1 MHNKKL
7 FKKASRRYSA
17 LERRSLLRLRQ
28 ATKNIVAIVSQDSNK
43 SKVLR
48 PRTTEPAPTSSSLS
62 TQNYSNVINFHTENV
77 HWSPPLQNL
86 LDRPPAMLPKQ
97 IILGG
102 MVFFLAFGSWA
113 WFGEAEEVGK
123 AQGKLVP
130 KGETYKV
137 ESIELGKISRIVVEE
152 GEEVKAGQ
160 LLVEL
165 DTSLAVKEVERFEQI
180 LTASKIELSQKQ
192 AQLER
197 VNLEYQTHE
206 RISEAETLGQLSA
219 INSAKNQVQV
229 FRQLLAQQ
237 KAEIEAYQTRQKLLN
252 FVPKISQERFEQVNL
267 ELEAHKARLARLR
280 ELEKSGGVSKDF
292 IFQAEQA
299 HRQAKLQLLENKAQE
314 ITNVSEQ
321 LFQAEQS
328 LRDLNEQKTQSQGE
342 LARALKEVEQ
352 LEADLKRKQAE
363 RSRMML
369 EAEQKIQQFQLEITQ
384 IETKIAETQNLLA
397 SAQTKLQE
405 KSLKSPIDGVV
416 LSLNV
421 KNSGKVLNPGETI
434 AEISPHESPLILS
447 AIMPNQESGFIE
459 IGMPVQI
466 KLDAYS
472 YQDFGTIPGKVISI
486 SSDAKS
492 DEKLGLVYRVE
503 IELEK
508 DYIVQDRKSIRF
520 KPGQTATAEI
530 IIRSRRIVDLFLD
543 PIKKIQKDGIDL

>member
-1 MHNKKL
+1 MHNKK
-7 FKKASRRYSA
+7 FFNKVS
-17 LERRSLLRLRQ
+17 Q

-48 PRTTEPAPTSSSLS
+48 RSKAEPAPTSSSLS

-77 HWSPPLQNL
+77 DWSPPLQNL

-152 GEEVKAGQ
+152 GEAVKAGQ

-206 RISEAETLGQLSA
+206 RISAAETLGQLSA

-267 ELEAHKARLARLR
+267 ELEAHKERLARLR

-352 LEADLKRKQAE
+352 LEADLKRQQAE

-369 EAEQKIQQFQLEITQ
+369 EAEQKIQQFKLEITQ

-508 DYIVQDRKSIRF
+508 DYIVKDRKSIRF

>member
-1 MHNKKL
+1 MHNNQLFRIGKL
-7 FKKASRRYSA
+7 
-17 LERRSLLRLRQ
+17 
-28 ATKNIVAIVSQDSNK
+28 ATKGVVPIVSRDSNK
-43 SKVLR
+43 SSLNNSSFSAHNSSNAIDVYTEKVD
-48 PRTTEPAPTSSSLS
+48 
-62 TQNYSNVINFHTENV
+62 
-77 HWSPPLQNL
+77 WSPPLQNL
-86 LDRPPAMLPKQ
+86 LDQPPAMLPKQ

-102 MVFFLAFGSWA
+102 MFFFLTFGAWA
-113 WFGEAEEVGK
+113 WFGEVEEVGK

-137 ESIELGKISRIVVEE
+137 ESIELGKISRIAVKE

-165 DTSLAVKEVERFEQI
+165 NTSLAVKEVERLEQI
-180 LTASKIELSQKQ
+180 LAASKIELSQKQ
-192 AQLER
+192 AQLEK
-197 VNLEYQTHE
+197 VNLEYQIHE
-206 RISEAETLGQLSA
+206 RISAAETLGQRSA
-219 INSAKNQVQV
+219 INSAKNKAKVL
-229 FRQLLAQQ
+229 RQLLAQQ
-237 KAEIEAYQTRQKLLN
+237 KAEIEAYQTRQKLLY
-252 FVPKISQERFEQVNL
+252 FVPQISQERFEQVNL
-267 ELEAHKARLARLR
+267 ELEAHKERLARLR
-280 ELEKSGGVSKDF
+280 ELEKSGGVSKEF

-299 HRQAKLQLLENKAQE
+299 QRQAKLQLLENKAQE

-342 LARALKEVEQ
+342 LATALKEVEQ
-352 LEADLKRKQAE
+352 LEADLKRKQGE
-363 RSRMML
+363 RSRMIL
-369 EAEQKIQQFQLEITQ
+369 EAEQKIQQFKLEITQ

-405 KSLKSPIDGVV
+405 KSLKSPTDGVV

-421 KNSGKVLNPGETI
+421 KNSGKVFNPGETI
-434 AEISPHESPLILS
+434 AEIAPDDSPLILS
-447 AIMPNQESGFIE
+447 AVMPNQESGFIE
-459 IGMPVQI
+459 IGMPVQV

-503 IELEK
+503 IELEQDHIVK
-508 DYIVQDRKSIRF
+508 DRQSIRF
-520 KPGQTATAEI
+520 KPGQTATADI

>member
-7 FKKASRRYSA
+7 FKRAS
-17 LERRSLLRLRQ
+17 Q

-43 SKVLR
+43 SKLLHR
-48 PRTTEPAPTSSSLS
+48 RTTEPAPTSSILS
-62 TQNYSNVINFHTENV
+62 THNGSNVINFYTENV
-77 HWSPPLQNL
+77 DWSPPLQNL

-152 GEEVKAGQ
+152 GEAVKAGQ

-206 RISEAETLGQLSA
+206 RISAAETLGQLSA

-267 ELEAHKARLARLR
+267 ELEAHKERLARLR

-369 EAEQKIQQFQLEITQ
+369 EAEQKIQQFKLEITQ

>member
-520 KPGQTATAEI
+520 KPGQTATADI

>member
-508 DYIVQDRKSIRF
+508 DYIVKDRKSIRF
-520 KPGQTATAEI
+520 KPGQTATADI